1 MTDNCVHSAAP
12 DICAGVVNKCLSASR
27 VKTQK
32 KGMEILLLFIEL
44 EKTDIVMEELIK
56 GLSAKQPKIVLGS
69 FHTVRSALS

>member
-1 MTDNCVHSAAP
+1 MTDNCVYSASP

-44 EKTDIVMEELIK
+44 EKTDVVMEELIK
-56 GLSAKQPKIVLGS
+56 GLSVKQPKIILGCLQ
-69 FHTVRSALS
+69 TVRSALS